1 MTRPTGAARL
11 LPLLVAV
18 MASTLAG
25 CSGWIYEGPSNQDI
39 EDTTGLTVAEAKP
52 FVAQHFTLIW
62 PEPTMVELGNV
73 RLGNGCRNDPNSLRA
88 VGPPWTPYYE
98 KTKIDPTPEFIDR
111 ALANLEAMTAHGF
124 TLVPDPVPGD
134 DPVNRSY
141 EDSRGFSVAVQRHQT
156 SRETRFTMTAASPCA
171 AE

>member
-1 MTRPTGAARL
+1 MKTATAWFAGLIMVGATA
-11 LPLLVAV
+11 
-18 MASTLAG
+18 LAG
-25 CSGWIYEGPSNQDI
+25 CSGWIYEGPTNQEIKDG
-39 EDTTGLTVAEAKP
+39 TGMTVAEAKP
-52 FVAQHFTLIW
+52 IVAQNFMLIW
-62 PEPTMVELGNV
+62 PEPTTVELGNI
-73 RLGNGCRNDPNSLRA
+73 RLGNGCRTDPNSLRS

-98 KTKIDPTPEFIDR
+98 KTAIDPDQEFVDR

-134 DPVNRSY
+134 DPANRSY

-156 SRETRFTMTAASPCA
+156 SRETRFTMTASSPCA